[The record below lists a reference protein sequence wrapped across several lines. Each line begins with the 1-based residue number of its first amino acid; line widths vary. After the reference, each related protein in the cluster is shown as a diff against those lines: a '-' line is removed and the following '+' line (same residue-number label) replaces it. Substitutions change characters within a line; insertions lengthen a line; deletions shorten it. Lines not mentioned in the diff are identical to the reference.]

1 MESSNNEERYF
12 KEFALSL
19 AAHLR
24 TALDYLS
31 NPVPQAQTN
40 EFFRSARPLL
50 REFEKY
56 EKYGESMNK
65 DRDLL
70 FFCYREI
77 SHLVDVL
84 PDELKGLQELT
95 KGIEAATGWGKSDL

>member
-1 MESSNNEERYF
+1 MESSNNEECNF

-24 TALDYLS
+24 TALA
-31 NPVPQAQTN
+31 V
-40 EFFRSARPLL
+40 RPLL

-56 EKYGESMNK
+56 EKYGESINK
-65 DRDLL
+65 NRDLL
-70 FFCYREI
+70 FFCYRGI

-84 PDELKGLQELT
+84 SDELNDLQELK
-95 KGIEAATGWGKSDL
+95 KGIEASTGWGKNDA